1 MSNRRRLPHP
11 AAHLDG
17 VTLENS
23 CCRTEVVVT
32 RVDGVAGLKMMH
44 DSTCMIF
51 DADPVQQH
59 FARWMCTSAVTSLL
73 GRKTTLGLVIA

>member
-11 AAHLDG
+11 AAHL
-17 VTLENS
+17 
-23 CCRTEVVVT
+23 
-32 RVDGVAGLKMMH
+32 DGVAGLKMMH

-51 DADPVQQH
+51 DADPIQQH

-73 GRKTTLGLVIA
+73 GRRTTLGLVIA